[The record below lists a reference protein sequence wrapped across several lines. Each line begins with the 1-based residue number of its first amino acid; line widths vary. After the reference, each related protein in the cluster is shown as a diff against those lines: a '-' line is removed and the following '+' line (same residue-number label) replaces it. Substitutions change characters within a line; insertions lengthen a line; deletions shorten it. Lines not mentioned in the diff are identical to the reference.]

1 MLNSHLMKK
10 LFLIFDLGQ
19 TLINEWKFIEFLD
32 QKLLELLN
40 GFGGRIDSRNYIT
53 LRNNIIKNR
62 LIGNGGMEELIIT
75 LCRLIL
81 PIGYDKIIFKKIKPD
96 LDYGKRKLF
105 YLNDGAKKV
114 VETLSKYHEIG
125 IISYQPEEAL
135 EPLIN
140 ANILSLFRVLIPSK
154 IKMKKPYWKLPLD
167 VINLTGFPASKCIMI
182 GDRLDIDISPANQLG
197 MKTIRFTDSLFHL
210 QSAKMKYE
218 IPTYTIKKLEEIPNS
233 IKDIV

>member
-1 MLNSHLMKK
+1 MKK

-19 TLINEWKFIEFLD
+19 TLINEWNFIEFFD
-32 QKLLELLN
+32 QKLLELVN
-40 GFGGRIDSRNYIT
+40 GFGGRIDSKNYIT

-62 LIGNGGMEELIIT
+62 LIGNGGIEELIIT

-96 LDYGKRKLF
+96 LDYGKRKF
-105 YLNDGAKKV
+105 FCLNDGAKKV

-125 IISYQPEEAL
+125 IISNQPEEAL
-135 EPLIN
+135 EPLMN

-167 VINLTGFPASKCIMI
+167 VINLTGFPASRCIMI
-182 GDRLDIDISPANQLG
+182 GDRLDIDIFPANQLG
-197 MKTIRFTDSLFHL
+197 MKTIRFTDSLFNL
-210 QSAKMKYE
+210 QSTEIKYE
-218 IPTYTIKKLEEIPNS
+218 IPTYTVKKLEEIPNI

>member
-1 MLNSHLMKK
+1 MKK

-19 TLINEWKFIEFLD
+19 TLINEWNFIEFFD
-32 QKLLELLN
+32 QKLLELVN
-40 GFGGRIDSRNYIT
+40 GFGGRIDSKNYIT

-62 LIGNGGMEELIIT
+62 LIGNGEIEELIIT

-96 LDYGKRKLF
+96 LDHGKRKF
-105 YLNDGAKKV
+105 FCLNDGAKKV

-125 IISYQPEEAL
+125 IISNQPEEAL
-135 EPLIN
+135 EPLMN

-167 VINLTGFPASKCIMI
+167 VINLTGFPASRCIMI
-182 GDRLDIDISPANQLG
+182 GDRLDIDIFPANQLG
-197 MKTIRFTDSLFHL
+197 MKTIRFMDSLFNL
-210 QSAKMKYE
+210 QSAEIKYE
-218 IPTYTIKKLEEIPNS
+218 IPTYTVKKLEEIPNI

>member
-96 LDYGKRKLF
+96 LDYGKRELF

-154 IKMKKPYWKLPLD
+154 IKMKKPYWKLPRD